1 MLINITI
8 QTFISQNELELSV
21 SRWDQV
27 KHGHMPKLHNLGL
40 ERYTTS
46 RIWNQ
51 KEKHQLAHIFEYKDQ
66 NSMEAC
72 LPIWGSIEKLWREKI
87 TNKTQSFRGVQIDC
101 LDAANT
107 DG

>member
-27 KHGHMPKLHNLGL
+27 KDEHMPKLHNLGL

-46 RIWNQ
+46 RIWNH
-51 KEKHQLAHIFEYKDQ
+51 KEKYQLAHIFEYKDQ
-66 NSMEAC
+66 KSMEAC

-101 LDAANT
+101 LEAAGT